1 VISDGLVERGAE
13 LDTGI
18 VSLDPAHGVPISQE
32 HSLAKG
38 CSLLAGIAG
47 GVHIILW
54 LLLH

>member
-1 VISDGLVERGAE
+1 VINDGLVERGPE

-18 VSLDPAHGVPISQE
+18 VSLDPAHGAPISQE

-47 GVHIILW
+47 AVHIVL
-54 LLLH
+54 